1 MTQRSG
7 QAESGGLREGPHL
20 PSLLLCLKRLGD
32 SDLLTNRFC
41 LVVCGLGVEVG
52 S

>member
-7 QAESGGLREGPHL
+7 QAESDGLHEGPHL
-20 PSLLLCLKRLGD
+20 PSLLRLKRLGD